1 MFDYINKMFNS
12 TRNLIRFSETTH
24 WIGYNLI
31 TISMTTMN
39 FYEYNL
45 KKNTAEVIIWLYQLF
60 LKNNKKSR
68 TWPVCFEYKIEKE
81 KNLLSI

>member
-1 MFDYINKMFNS
+1 
-12 TRNLIRFSETTH
+12 
-24 WIGYNLI
+24 
-31 TISMTTMN
+31 MTTMN

-45 KKNTAEVIIWLYQLF
+45 KKNTAEVIIWLYQWF